1 MSENTFDEQFKNETV
16 AHVALEVE
24 KNETEKVTKKKKEE
38 VAFTLSDKR
47 SRILPSLIEE
57 LLEKNIPVRLTKKG
71 YLVGGFYG
79 LGDSENK
86 GFATAQETTK
96 DNTLVFFDNKGRE
109 HVINSFEDLVKFHN
123 FIWGAFFKVSEDY
136 RKPDIMW
143 FQYMLQYG
151 VVSITPGNVK

>member
-1 MSENTFDEQFKNETV
+1 M
-16 AHVALEVE
+16 
-24 KNETEKVTKKKKEE
+24 
-38 VAFTLSDKR
+38 
-47 SRILPSLIEE
+47 
-57 LLEKNIPVRLTKKG
+57 TKKG

-79 LGDSENK
+79 LGDSEYK

-109 HVINSFEDLVKFHN
+109 HIIQSFEDLVKFHN
-123 FIWGAFFKVSEDY
+123 FIWGVFFKVSEDY
-136 RKPDIMW
+136 KKPDIMW